1 MRISDWSSDVCSSDL
16 GLGGRRGQQATGP
29 PTLIERAVLEKRLV
43 VEQQRHLAGCR
54 IDAGRNL
61 AHPEIALDGVA
72 GAADHRRG
80 SIGLHLAIGHRR
92 QALAVVAGALGRRYL
107 HQFRRPVVKIRI
119 IGRPEMRIG
128 DIERRSEEHTSELQ
142 SLMRISYAVF
152 CWKKKQE

>member
-54 IDAGRNL
+54 IDVGRNL
-61 AHPEIALDGVA
+61 SHHEIALDGVA

-80 SIGLHLAIGHRR
+80 DRKSVVSGTSVEV
-92 QALAVVAGALGRRYL
+92 AVDLGGRR
-107 HQFRRPVVKIRI
+107 
-119 IGRPEMRIG
+119 
-128 DIERRSEEHTSELQ
+128 
-142 SLMRISYAVF
+142 SL
-152 CWKKKQE
+152 KKNNTQLTPTYN

>member
-1 MRISDWSSDVCSSDL
+1 MIRRPPRSTRTDTLFPYTTLFRSLDLDVLAQHVEPGLLQELDIAAR

-61 AHPEIALDGVA
+61 ANPEIALDGVA

-80 SIGLHLAIGHRR
+80 RRGLA
-92 QALAVVAGALGRRYL
+92 
-107 HQFRRPVVKIRI
+107 K
-119 IGRPEMRIG
+119 IGRAHVR
-128 DIERRSEEHTSELQ
+128 
-142 SLMRISYAVF
+142 
-152 CWKKKQE
+152 